1 MHGEEK
7 EGRAEGKDAGDET
20 MIRRERDETCATLHL
35 QHGSTAGLSEQ
46 KAVCSRQLER
56 VECKLARRGGRWE
69 REEEERKE
77 KENNRLHNTHVDTAG
92 GWQKYERG
100 RSSFTRIQQYAAS
113 LQNTASCG

>member
-69 REEEERKE
+69 RERKKKEEK
-77 KENNRLHNTHVDTAG
+77 K
-92 GWQKYERG
+92 
-100 RSSFTRIQQYAAS
+100 RITGY
-113 LQNTASCG
+113 TMHM